1 MQDFLARLGRRK
13 LVQWTFAYLAG
24 AWLCLEAFDL
34 VAEQFEWAIWIRQG
48 ATVGLLFG
56 LLVTQVLAWNHGER
70 GRQRVGGGELILV
83 TLLLGLAGVSV
94 AFLRGRSQDRA
105 SIELAAMSFGFHRD
119 TPPERSVAVLPCADM
134 SAEGDQEYF
143 ADGLA
148 DELTNRLA
156 AIHDLRVA
164 ARTSAFSFKNSGED
178 MATIAGA
185 LNVRNVLECSV
196 RKEGDQVRITAQ
208 LVDAGEGFQ
217 RWSQSYDTD
226 VESMLAV
233 HGEIALAL
241 ANALEAELRGGERSR
256 LEKRG
261 TNSQEAYDSYLRG
274 LSLQLRQPWS
284 PENQFRAL
292 EYFQAAIDADST
304 YAAAWAFLATTYIG
318 LGNFYV
324 LTPGEAYP
332 RAERAALRA
341 EALDDGLGYAHWA
354 LGWVKLSYT
363 YDWTGAEQ
371 EFRRTITLAPSDFT
385 GYHSLNFALAVQG
398 RFQEALAAAEEAI
411 FLDPLALWPQSGM
424 FELNYKRG
432 DFAAIIA
439 DHAVK
444 LEIEPDDQMVLIEI
458 AMAYAHSGAFEDA
471 LAAVSK
477 LESLAGGDPTW
488 TLHAANVYAIVGDT
502 VAAVERLQRMEAM
515 SAEGMVPVS
524 PGSMA
529 LVFASLGDADRAFE
543 LLDRAVD
550 NFDSFVF
557 SLHYPEFRPLRADP
571 RFGELLD
578 RLGLPREAYLP

>member
-1 MQDFLARLGRRK
+1 MQDLLARLGRRK
-13 LVQWTFAYLAG
+13 LAQWTVAYLAG

-34 VAEQFEWAIWIRQG
+34 VAEQFQWAIWIRQG

-70 GRQRVGGGELILV
+70 GRQRVSGGELLLVALILAM
-83 TLLLGLAGVSV
+83 AGVSV

-105 SIELAAMSFGFHRD
+105 SMEMAGMSFGFHRD
-119 TPPERSVAVLPCADM
+119 TPPERSVAVLPCTDM
-134 SAEGDQEYF
+134 SAEKDQEYF

-164 ARTSAFSFKNSGED
+164 ARTSAFAFKNSGED

-208 LVDAGEGFQ
+208 LVDAGEGYQ
-217 RWSQSYDTD
+217 RWSHSYDTSL
-226 VESMLAV
+226 ESILAV
-233 HGEIALAL
+233 HGEIALAI
-241 ANALEAELRGGERSR
+241 ATALDAELGGGEKSR
-256 LEKRG
+256 LAKRG
-261 TNSQEAYDSYLRG
+261 TDSQEAYDSYLRG
-274 LSLQLRQPWS
+274 LSLQLKQPWS

-292 EYFQAAIDADST
+292 DYFQAAIDADST
-304 YAAAWAFLATTYIG
+304 YAAAWAFLAATYIG

-324 LTPGEAYP
+324 VPPGEAYP
-332 RAERAALRA
+332 QAERAALRA
-341 EALDDGLGYAHWA
+341 EALDEGLAHVHWA

-363 YDWTGAEQ
+363 FDWTGAEQ
-371 EFRRTITLAPSDFT
+371 EFRRAIALAPSDFT

-398 RFQEALAAAEEAI
+398 RFQEAKAAAEEAI
-411 FLDPLALWPQSGM
+411 FLDPLALWPRIGM
-424 FELNYKRG
+424 FELNMKRG
-432 DFAAIIA
+432 DFGAIIV
-439 DHAVK
+439 DHEAR
-444 LEIEPDDQMVLIEI
+444 LESEPDDPMVLIEV

-471 LAAVSK
+471 LAALSK
-477 LESLAGGDPTW
+477 LESLAQVDPTW

-502 VAAVERLQRMEAM
+502 MAAIERLQRMEAL
-515 SAEGMVPVS
+515 SAEGVAQVS

-529 LVFASLGDADRAFE
+529 VVFASLGDADRAFE
-543 LLDRAVD
+543 MLNRAVD
-550 NFDSFVF
+550 SYDSWVF

-578 RLGLPREAYLP
+578 RLGLSREAYLP